1 VADSAVRTRTDP
13 RISRRRKAVAR
24 SKKRRTITRLLVV
37 AGLALAVWLAFFSPL
52 LAVREIRLAGATHTT
67 AGDVERVVGLDS
79 SDNLLLLSTDEVT
92 EAVLKLPW
100 VKAVDVDR
108 KLPGTVKLTV
118 IEREPALT
126 VALGEERYLIDRRGR
141 VLAEGQTAAGLP
153 VLAGLEVES
162 PVPGQRLES
171 TELKTALAAFSSMP
185 RSLRRDVRAL
195 FAPTVERITFQ
206 MSDGIQVRYG
216 AAEEMT
222 SKNEVLQV
230 LLGRLRRQSSTPVY
244 VDVRV
249 PEAPAVSPLAEE
261 TTESGTSGL
270 DP

>member
-24 SKKRRTITRLLVV
+24 SKRRRSITRVLVA
-37 AGLALAVWLAFFSPL
+37 AGLLFSVWLAFFSPL
-52 LAVREIRLAGATHTT
+52 LAVREIRLSGATYTT
-67 AGDVERVVGLDS
+67 AADVERIVGLDS

-92 EAVLKLPW
+92 EAVLTLPW
-100 VKAVDVDR
+100 VKSADVER

-118 IEREPALT
+118 TEREPALT
-126 VALGEERYLIDRRGR
+126 VALGEERYLVDRRGR
-141 VLAEGQTAAGLP
+141 VLAEGQTADDLP

-162 PVPGQRLES
+162 PEPGQRFSS

-185 RSLRRDVRAL
+185 RSLRRDVRAV

-216 AAEEMT
+216 AAEEMN
-222 SKNEVLQV
+222 SKNEVLEV
-230 LLGRLRRQSSTPVY
+230 LLARLRAEGSTASY

-249 PEAPAVSPLAEE
+249 PEAPAVSPL
-261 TTESGTSGL
+261 G
-270 DP
+270 P